1 MTKTIGVILSGCGV
15 QDGAEIHESVLTLL
29 FLKQAGVDYQCFA
42 PNTAQRRVVNHFTGE
57 IMAESRTILVEA
69 GRIARGDIMDVAEAN
84 AAGLDA
90 VIMPGGFGAA
100 LNLSSF
106 ALEGAK
112 GEVDPDVR
120 RLLLE
125 MNDLGKPIGA
135 ICIAPATLSLALGH
149 KGISVTIGNDAD
161 TAASIEKTGAKHVV
175 CTVDNIVVDTANKVI
190 TTPAYMLG
198 PDIAH
203 IAMGIQK
210 LCNAVVEMA

>member
-15 QDGAEIHESVLTLL
+15 QDGAEIHEAVLTLL
-29 FLKQAGVDYQCFA
+29 FLNQAGVQYQCFA
-42 PNTAQRRVVNHFTGE
+42 PNTAQRRVVNHLSGE
-57 IMAESRTILVEA
+57 VVAETRSILVEGA
-69 GRIARGDIMDVAEAN
+69 RIARGNILDVAEAN
-84 AAGLDA
+84 ADQLDA

-106 ALEGAK
+106 ALEGVN
-112 GEVDPDVR
+112 GEVDPDLK

-135 ICIAPATLSLALGH
+135 ICIAPATLALALGH
-149 KGISVTIGNDAD
+149 KGITVTIGTDPD
-161 TAASIEKTGAKHVV
+161 TAAAIEKTGAKHVERS
-175 CTVDNIVVDTANKVI
+175 VDDIAIDPDNKVV

-198 PDIAH
+198 PDIASV
-203 IAMGIQK
+203 AMGIQK